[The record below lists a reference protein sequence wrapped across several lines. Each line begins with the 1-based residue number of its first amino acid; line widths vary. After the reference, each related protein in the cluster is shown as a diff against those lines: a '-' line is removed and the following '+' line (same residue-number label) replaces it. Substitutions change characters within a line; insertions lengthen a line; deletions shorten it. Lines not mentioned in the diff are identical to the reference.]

1 MKVNLL
7 TAGPESYN
15 ARALLYPLLKYRKAI
30 SDSGINL
37 KVFLEI
43 ASNITDADIL
53 IVDSKFFRS
62 WYPHKLDEMYLQLE
76 KFSNNINLMFF
87 DTTDS
92 SGYVLGDV
100 LPYVTKY
107 FKHQVLVDKKQY
119 FNPMYGRRLYS
130 DFYHKNFRVSD
141 AIDHEEKSN
150 NILNVNDVEKIS
162 CAWNT
167 GLSNYSLLGEY
178 YAKLYKMTGFKALF
192 LHSFPFLKNNY
203 SRSKSIQCRMNTYY
217 SKESV
222 AFHRKKLANLL
233 DKNIQTDKLN
243 RFQYFKELKMTKV
256 IISAFGLGEITLKD
270 FETFLTG
277 GTLVKPDMSHMETWP
292 NFYENNITYIPF
304 RWDFKDLHSVI
315 ESILEDEGLLNEISH
330 ESQKRYFHH
339 LFGLD
344 AQKKF
349 VSRLHKIIN

>member
-7 TAGPESYN
+7 TAGPDSYN
-15 ARALLYPLLKYRKAI
+15 ARALLYPLLKYKKAI

-43 ASNITDADIL
+43 TSNITDADIL
-53 IVDSKFFRS
+53 IVDSKFFKF
-62 WYPHKLDEMYLQLE
+62 WYEDKLEEMYLQLE
-76 KFSNNINLMFF
+76 KFSNNTNLMFF

-100 LPYVTKY
+100 LPFVTKY

-119 FNPMYGRRLYS
+119 SDPMYGRRVYS
-130 DFYHKNFRVSD
+130 DYYHKNFRVNDS
-141 AIDHEEKSN
+141 IDHEEKSN
-150 NILNVNDVEKIS
+150 NILNIKDVEKIS

-178 YAKLYKMTGFKALF
+178 YAKLYKRTGLKSLF
-192 LHSFPFLKNNY
+192 LHSFPFLTNNY
-203 SRSKSIQCRMNTYY
+203 SRSKSIQCRMNTSY

-222 AFHRKKLANLL
+222 SFHRKKLASLL
-233 DKNIQTDKLN
+233 DQNIQTNKLN

-256 IISAFGLGEITLKD
+256 VISAFGLGEITLKD

-277 GTLVKPDMSHMETWP
+277 GMLMKPDMSHMETWP
-292 NFYENNITYIPF
+292 NFYENNITYVPF
-304 RWDFKDLHSVI
+304 RWDFKDLHDVI
-315 ESILEDEGLLNEISH
+315 ESILGDEDLLSEISN
-330 ESQKRYFHH
+330 ESQKRYFDH

-344 AQKKF
+344 AQNKF
-349 VSRLHKIIN
+349 ISRLHKIIN